1 MSLPKHSLLG
11 DRCYRGLIVHQQ
23 RYWPSDSNKRYIP
36 NKYHR
41 KQRIYNQE
49 NAYSWDSFYRILH
62 TQKKTKIKTNK
73 QTNEQTN
80 KKKRQK
86 NNVKDK
92 KETN

>member
-1 MSLPKHSLLG
+1 MIVIKGIYLINITENIVFTTKKINILG
-11 DRCYRGLIVHQQ
+11 IRSTEYCTH
-23 RYWPSDSNKRYIP
+23 
-36 NKYHR
+36 
-41 KQRIYNQE
+41 
-49 NAYSWDSFYRILH
+49 
-62 TQKKTKIKTNK
+62 KKKAKIKTNK